1 MCIRFEFAC
10 SFLEFFPSSR
20 TSGLGADC
28 ANNLRLA
35 LVDAVAI
42 INEAGVIHD
51 GDMPKVG
58 VCRGS
63 LTKRLD
69 CQEKLDHWPDN
80 AAGPWRL
87 VFLKRKAVGR
97 TVLER
102 GVGMVTRP
110 QDGSLLS
117 TMC

>member
-10 SFLEFFPSSR
+10 SFLEFFRSSR

-58 VCRGS
+58 VCRGA
-63 LTKRLD
+63 LAKRLD
-69 CQEKLDHWPDN
+69 CREKLDHWPDN
-80 AAGPWRL
+80 AGGPL
-87 VFLKRKAVGR
+87 EVGVLKAQGR
-97 TVLER
+97 RT
-102 GVGMVTRP
+102 
-110 QDGSLLS
+110 DSA
-117 TMC
+117 